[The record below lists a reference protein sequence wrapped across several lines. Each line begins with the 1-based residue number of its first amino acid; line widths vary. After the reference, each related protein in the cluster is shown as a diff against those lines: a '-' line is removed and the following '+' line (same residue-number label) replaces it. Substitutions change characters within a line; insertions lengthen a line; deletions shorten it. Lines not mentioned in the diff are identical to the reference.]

1 LGWSFANNL
10 AEFQWDRRHCF
21 CNFRRQ
27 HFHLEPDTLIIYNP
41 DVAKMPSPNDI
52 FANWHGLEDNDLF
65 ATIRTTFELPPEDS
79 YVYRA
84 ESFAMTLAQ
93 IEEQVQTG
101 TLKYKY
107 QAHGQPIEVSSA
119 TGSQSSRNVD

>member
-1 LGWSFANNL
+1 
-10 AEFQWDRRHCF
+10 
-21 CNFRRQ
+21 
-27 HFHLEPDTLIIYNP
+27 
-41 DVAKMPSPNDI
+41 MPSPDDI
-52 FANWHGLEDNDLF
+52 FTNWRGLEDNDLF

-93 IEEQVQTG
+93 IEEQVQTR

-119 TGSQSSRNVD
+119 TGSQSGRRMTDARFHHQT